1 MPFKRAK
8 EYISK
13 KEFARRMGIS
23 SYAVVMAIKSG
34 RIIPEDRGSGKEYLE
49 WYSSKERFINLSKRP
64 DVTRQAVSE
73 YEDSLKTSDVR
84 VAPGNNGKIK
94 QKYKATVVNSHPL
107 DSVQD
112 PPDTDGDF
120 HPQMSRLE
128 AESVKQVYLA
138 KQAKL
143 KFLKDA
149 GLLVEAQ
156 TVKREW
162 EEIAVRVQKA
172 MLAIPDRVSEIFASV
187 NDAEKIHKDLEK
199 EIRHAL
205 TSLQY
210 TMKSEDKHERIKKIV
225 EDETEGEVENAE
237 AQDQE

>member
-8 EYISK
+8 EYITK

-23 SYAVVMAIKSG
+23 NYAVVMAIKSG
-34 RIIPEDRGSGKEYLE
+34 RIIPEDRGTGKEYLE
-49 WYSSKERFINLSKRP
+49 WYSSRERFINLSKRP

-73 YEDSLKTSDVR
+73 YGDSLKTSDVR
-84 VAPGNNGKIK
+84 ATPANNRKIK
-94 QKYKATVVNSHPL
+94 ATKVNSHPL

-120 HPQMSRLE
+120 HPQMNRFE

-143 KFLKDA
+143 KFLKEA

-172 MLAIPDRVSEIFASV
+172 MLAIPDRVSEIFASI
-187 NDAEKIHKDLEK
+187 NDADKIHKYLEA

-205 TSLQY
+205 SSLQY
-210 TMKSEDKHERIKKIV
+210 SMKSEEKHDRIKKIV
-225 EDETEGEVENAE
+225 EEETEGEVENSE